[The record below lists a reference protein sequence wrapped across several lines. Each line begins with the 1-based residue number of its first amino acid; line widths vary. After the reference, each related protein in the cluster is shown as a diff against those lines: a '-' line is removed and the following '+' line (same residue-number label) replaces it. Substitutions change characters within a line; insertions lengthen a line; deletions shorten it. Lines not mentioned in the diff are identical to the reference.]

1 MFQNLTNF
9 IDEVVSVELVLSFL
23 KNSFRI
29 IVIIFLAIYVLKII
43 SKLVDKFFAS
53 QKYIDERK
61 IKTLSAISKSFLKYG
76 IYLFAGMM
84 ILAELGFS
92 TTSLLAGAG
101 VVGVALGFGAQGLVR
116 DVLTGFFIL
125 FEDQFS
131 VGDYVKI
138 SGLSGVVTD
147 IGLRVTK
154 LRDFSGE
161 IHIIP
166 NGSVDKVT
174 NLSIGEMRAMVD
186 IPVAYEENLNNVF
199 SVLEGAMEKVKQD
212 FPEIVEGP
220 TVLGVSNFG
229 DSEVVLRI
237 VAQTTPMN
245 QWKIERVIRLY
256 TKEAFNENNI
266 EIPYPRRVNIT
277 Q

>member
-1 MFQNLTNF
+1 MFQNLANF
-9 IDEVVSVELVLSFL
+9 IDEVVSVELVVSFL

-53 QKYIDERK
+53 QKYMNERK